1 MISLSNSTR
10 GTVQLVQ
17 AAKDL
22 LAKAVNNLE
31 ALEVSGP
38 VWVIATRCMVVL
50 FATLMLLLGLMD
62 IALGFGDSDT
72 GVVPPLAAR
81 IWSSIPSLALFAQ
94 LMWPYRTVRAR
105 AIRWA
110 VGLCLVAMTLWF
122 ATDIP
127 GDFSGY
133 QSGRKSWEIIPVSIG
148 VTTLFGANAAAFV
161 AITRNRGSAPDLG
174 Q

>member
-1 MISLSNSTR
+1 VISLSNSTR

-72 GVVPPLAAR
+72 GVVPPLPPA
-81 IWSSIPSLALFAQ
+81 
-94 LMWPYRTVRAR
+94 
-105 AIRWA
+105 
-110 VGLCLVAMTLWF
+110 
-122 ATDIP
+122 
-127 GDFSGY
+127 
-133 QSGRKSWEIIPVSIG
+133 SGRPFHPSPC
-148 VTTLFGANAAAFV
+148 LHC
-161 AITRNRGSAPDLG
+161 
-174 Q
+174 

>member
-1 MISLSNSTR
+1 
-10 GTVQLVQ
+10 
-17 AAKDL
+17 
-22 LAKAVNNLE
+22 
-31 ALEVSGP
+31 
-38 VWVIATRCMVVL
+38 
-50 FATLMLLLGLMD
+50 
-62 IALGFGDSDT
+62 
-72 GVVPPLAAR
+72 
-81 IWSSIPSLALFAQ
+81 
-94 LMWPYRTVRAR
+94 
-105 AIRWA
+105 
-110 VGLCLVAMTLWF
+110 MTLWF